1 MLVHPARKI
10 AFRKSAYVLKLVKNT
25 FHDFTGEIMNNDN
38 QYFYIANAYFENG
51 VVLIEGV
58 VKSGWQGNKQVQ
70 MIPLKYCPRI
80 TANVTL
86 AYNSSN
92 ADMNKISAMYVDG
105 NGNLYSWVVES
116 LDYAERFNVIYPLKS
131 E

>member
-1 MLVHPARKI
+1 M
-10 AFRKSAYVLKLVKNT
+10 LKLVKSI
-25 FHDFTGEIMNNDN
+25 FHDFTSEITNNNN
-38 QYFYIANAYFENG
+38 QYFNITNAYFENG
-51 VVLIEGV
+51 VVFIEGV

-105 NGNLYSWVVES
+105 NGNLYVWAVES

>member
-1 MLVHPARKI
+1 MNLAKPESI
-10 AFRKSAYVLKLVKNT
+10 VKN
-25 FHDFTGEIMNNDN
+25 D
-38 QYFYIANAYFENG
+38 NG
-51 VVLIEGV
+51 V
-58 VKSGWQGNKQVQ
+58 
-70 MIPLKYCPRI
+70 
-80 TANVTL
+80 